1 MTYAINFTLLFMLFI
16 FSGCGKDEKSCYT
29 PPLNQAHW
37 ENRMGKYADNLIKIR
52 INKSLKKIAGKS
64 CYNFQIAAGVQIKN
78 PKENGMPRE
87 QEREIL
93 EKVEDVLVQQLTASG
108 TAVYAARIFI
118 DKRCDYIFYGKKKK
132 IIIKAVQAIGDT
144 IENYPVEITVK
155 PDKKWVTYNWFATFG
170 IHNPYD

>member
-1 MTYAINFTLLFMLFI
+1 M
-16 FSGCGKDEKSCYT
+16 
-29 PPLNQAHW
+29 
-37 ENRMGKYADNLIKIR
+37 
-52 INKSLKKIAGKS
+52 
-64 CYNFQIAAGVQIKN
+64 
-78 PKENGMPRE
+78 NGMPRE

-118 DKRCDYIFYGKKKK
+118 DKRCDYFFYGKKKK

-155 PDKKWVTYNWFATFG
+155 PDKKWVTYNWFAPFG